1 MIDRIYIERA
11 AQLRTEYLTLNRN
24 LKNYEGMIN
33 GLKNK
38 VEETIG
44 NLQNIID
51 NIDSSS
57 SDDIQ
62 KKSMEYLI
70 SLEDE
75 TQKIQRFVEPINK
88 KLESLQK
95 EEQAL
100 YGQIK
105 TSYPGLED
113 KEIISYIQEELK
125 KRNLS

>member
-1 MIDRIYIERA
+1 MIDKIYLDRAIE
-11 AQLRTEYLTLNRN
+11 LRREYLTLNNN

-33 GLKNK
+33 NLKGK
-38 VEETIG
+38 VEDTIS
-44 NLQNIID
+44 NLQDIID
-51 NIDSSS
+51 NIDKSSS
-57 SDDIQ
+57 EEVQ

-70 SLEDE
+70 SLEEE
-75 TQKIQRFVEPINK
+75 TQKIQRFVDPINK

-105 TSYPGLED
+105 TNYPGLED
-113 KEIISYIQEELK
+113 KEILSYIQDELK

>member
-1 MIDRIYIERA
+1 MIDKIYLDRAIE
-11 AQLRTEYLTLNRN
+11 LRKEYLTLNSN

-33 GLKNK
+33 NLRGK
-38 VEETIG
+38 VEDTIS
-44 NLQNIID
+44 NLQDIID
-51 NIDSSS
+51 NIDKSSS
-57 SDDIQ
+57 EEVQ

-70 SLEDE
+70 SLEEE
-75 TQKIQRFVEPINK
+75 TQKIQRFVDPINK

-105 TSYPGLED
+105 TNYPGLED
-113 KEIISYIQEELK
+113 KEILSYIQDELK

>member
-1 MIDRIYIERA
+1 MIDKIYLDRAIE
-11 AQLRTEYLTLNRN
+11 LRKEYLTLNSN

-33 GLKNK
+33 NLSGK
-38 VEETIG
+38 VEDTIS
-44 NLQNIID
+44 NLQDIID
-51 NIDSSS
+51 NIDKSSS
-57 SDDIQ
+57 EEVQ

-70 SLEDE
+70 SLEEE
-75 TQKIQRFVEPINK
+75 TQKIQRFVDPINK

-105 TSYPGLED
+105 TNYPGLED
-113 KEIISYIQEELK
+113 KEILSYIQDELK